1 MKYAEINKR
10 YTQIVAEYFAKGY
23 QVNSGTMSGTQG
35 EIAKVDFTDGKEI
48 IRVMLNSFHTLGF
61 GGYEIII
68 GKCTENIKI
77 NGEFGIGCTIWNDRL
92 EVVCCEKFYEIGKD
106 SKSGTEYGTKEQA
119 EETYQKHCER
129 YKNKVNDYVDLT
141 DKYIELGKR
150 VVKRCWN
157 KKRVSNE
164 DIKVYKN
171 NRGYFVSYKYLSYK
185 LH

>member
-1 MKYAEINKR
+1 MKYAEINKK

-35 EIAKVDFTDGKEI
+35 EIAKVDFTDGEEI
-48 IRVMLNSFHTLGF
+48 IRVMLNSLFASNF
-61 GGYEIII
+61 NGYEIIV

-77 NGEFGIGCTIWNDRL
+77 NGKSGIGCVIWNDRL
-92 EVVCCEKFYEIGKD
+92 EVVYCEKFYEIGED
-106 SKSGTEYGTKEQA
+106 SKSGTEYGTEEQA
-119 EETYQKHCER
+119 KETRQKHRER

-141 DKYIELGKR
+141 DKYIELGKE
-150 VVKRCWN
+150 VVKRVYN
-157 KKRVSNE
+157 KRRVSDN

-171 NRGYFVSYKYLSYK
+171 NRGYFVSYKYNTYR